1 MTTSAQGFYALFIIN
16 TSVLMMEG
24 PFIAG
29 WIIKGRRNNVTVKP
43 SMTFLLLFMR
53 LSVVM
58 SKDNRGLASADKE
71 PARIITGTGTPAE
84 EKEEE
89 RARKKSIIPQR
100 KRNQV

>member
-1 MTTSAQGFYALFIIN
+1 M
-16 TSVLMMEG
+16 VR
-24 PFIAG
+24 

-43 SMTFLLLFMR
+43 SMTFILLFLR

-71 PARIITGTGTPAE
+71 SARIITGTGTPAE

-89 RARKKSIIPQR
+89 RARKKKYNP
-100 KRNQV
+100 